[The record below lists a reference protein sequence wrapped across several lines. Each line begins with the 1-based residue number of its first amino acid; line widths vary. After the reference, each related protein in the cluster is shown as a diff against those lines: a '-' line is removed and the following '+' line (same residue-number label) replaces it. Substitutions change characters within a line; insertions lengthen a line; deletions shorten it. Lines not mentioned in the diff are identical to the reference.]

1 MEYGIVGL
9 LILALDIY
17 GIIQVINSGASGGAK
32 ILWILAILV
41 FQVVG
46 LIVIAAIP
54 GMATWLP
61 SVLFD

>member
-46 LIVIAAIP
+46 LIVWYLAGPKSSASGI
-54 GMATWLP
+54 
-61 SVLFD
+61 